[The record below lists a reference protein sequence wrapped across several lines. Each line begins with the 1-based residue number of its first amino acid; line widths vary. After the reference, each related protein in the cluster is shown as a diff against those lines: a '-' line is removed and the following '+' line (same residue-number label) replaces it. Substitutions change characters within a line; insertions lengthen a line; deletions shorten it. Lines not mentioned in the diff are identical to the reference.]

1 MIPYDEYFERMTH
14 MNVIAVN
21 GGPRKKWNT
30 TTLLQKALDGAAL
43 VGAQTEMIHLYDL
56 KYKGCTSCFACK
68 RKGGIL
74 GRCAMQDD
82 LTDVLDK
89 IIHCDVLLLGTPIYF
104 SNITGEMLS
113 FLERLLF
120 STMTYNTGHRTT
132 FQGKLSSGFIYTMNV
147 PKDAMEKLGYNVLFN
162 HYKSLLERLG
172 GPSEILTSND
182 TYQFNDYS
190 KYEASMFNEE
200 HKARVKAEQF
210 PIDCQ
215 MAFDLGARLASKQ
228 EVK

>member
-1 MIPYDEYFERMTH
+1 

-21 GGPRKKWNT
+21 GSPRKKWNT
-30 TTLLQKALDGAAL
+30 ATLLQNALDGAES

-56 KYKGCTSCFACK
+56 QYRVCISCFACK
-68 RKGGIL
+68 RKGGAL
-74 GRCAMQDD
+74 GRCAMRDD
-82 LTDVLDK
+82 LTDVLEK

-104 SNITGEMLS
+104 ANITGEMLS

-120 STMTYNTGHRTT
+120 SAMTYNTGHPST

-147 PKDAMEKLGYNVLFN
+147 PKDAMEKLGYNVLFDR
-162 HYKSLLERLG
+162 YKALLERLG
-172 GPSEILTSND
+172 GPSEFIASND

-190 KYEASMFNEE
+190 KYEASMFSEE

-210 PIDCQ
+210 PIDCRK
-215 MAFDLGARLASKQ
+215 AFEMGARLAGK
-228 EVK
+228 

>member
-1 MIPYDEYFERMTH
+1 

-21 GGPRKKWNT
+21 GSPRKKWNT
-30 TTLLQKALDGAAL
+30 ATLLQNALGGAES

-56 KYKGCTSCFACK
+56 QYRGCISCFACK
-68 RKGGIL
+68 RKGGAL
-74 GRCAMQDD
+74 GRCAMRDD
-82 LTDVLDK
+82 LTDVLEK

-104 SNITGEMLS
+104 ANITGEMLS

-120 STMTYNTGHRTT
+120 SAMTYNTGHPST

-147 PKDAMEKLGYNVLFN
+147 PKDAMEKLGYNVLFDR
-162 HYKSLLERLG
+162 YKALLERLG
-172 GPSEILTSND
+172 GPSEFIASND

-190 KYEASMFNEE
+190 KYEASMFSEE

-210 PIDCQ
+210 PIDCRK
-215 MAFDLGARLASKQ
+215 AFEMGARLAGK
-228 EVK
+228 

>member
-1 MIPYDEYFERMTH
+1 

-21 GGPRKKWNT
+21 GSPRKKWNT
-30 TTLLQKALDGAAL
+30 ATLLQKALDGAAS

-68 RKGGIL
+68 RKGGDL
-74 GRCAMQDD
+74 GHCAMQDD
-82 LTDVLDK
+82 LTDVLEK
-89 IIHCDVLLLGTPIYF
+89 IIRCDVLLLGTPIYY

-120 STMTYNTGHRTT
+120 SNMTYNAGHHST

-147 PKDAMEKLGYNVLFN
+147 PSDIAEKLGYTALFG
-162 HYKSLLERLG
+162 HYRSLLERLG
-172 GPSEILTSND
+172 GPSEILVSND
-182 TYQFNDYS
+182 TYQFDDYS
-190 KYEASMFNEE
+190 RYEASMFDEK
-200 HKARVKAEQF
+200 HKAQVRAEQF

-215 MAFDLGARLASKQ
+215 EAFEIGARLAQK
-228 EVK
+228 